1 MIMPTFLRK
10 LSPTERFFPG
20 RNVHNTSILVKGQSF
35 QVSRIEIATATYR
48 KLGLN
53 PKFFVPGVKV
63 YLMNEANYSRFCRLA
78 DLDPS
83 QIGGFYPLA
92 RGGEEEAV
100 SAGKLLKLSNQSRV
114 VVLPEEFEKIT
125 LLHELAHDIF
135 LNGSLLPAERNELAR
150 LIIANTRQVLNTRP
164 DSEEA
169 KFIIKVASACQQRY
183 NFEPIKELS
192 LIPHEITRE
201 MQIFAGEMFAY
212 GVEKKVTGDSKMGQ
226 IPQELNIYLD
236 HLGIKL

>member
-1 MIMPTFLRK
+1 MPTFLRK
-10 LSPTERFFPG
+10 LSPPERFFPG
-20 RNVHNTSILVKGQSF
+20 RNVHRTSIAVKGQRF
-35 QVSRIEIATATYR
+35 EVNRIELATATYR

-53 PKFFVPGVKV
+53 PRFFVPGIKV
-63 YLMNEANYSRFCRLA
+63 YTMDEANYGRFCRLA
-78 DLDPS
+78 GLDPD

-100 SAGKLLKLSNQSRV
+100 TAGKLLKLSNQSRV
-114 VVLPEEFEKIT
+114 VVLPEEFARIT

-135 LNGSLLPAERNELAR
+135 LNGSILPAERNEIAR
-150 LIIANTRQVLNTRP
+150 LIVANTRQVLNTRP

-169 KFIIKVASACQQRY
+169 KFIRKVASACQQRY

-201 MQIFAGEMFAY
+201 MLIFAGEMLAY
-212 GVEKKVTGDSKMGQ
+212 GVEKKVTGDNKMGL
-226 IPQELNIYLD
+226 IPKELATYLD
-236 HLGIKL
+236 HLQIKL